1 MTEDLLNA
9 ALNENKALKKAAK
22 DYEKELVNLKEL
34 QGELSGDVCVKH
46 ARSGCKQEVCN
57 R

>member
-9 ALNENKALKKAAK
+9 ALNENKAMKKTIK
-22 DYEKELVNLKEL
+22 GYEKELVNLKEL
-34 QGELSGDVCVKH
+34 QGELSGDVCGKH
-46 ARSGCKQEVCN
+46 ARPGCKQEVCN